1 MRKSVRIKVGKW
13 AVLTKKV
20 RHKKV
25 RNTNKKACHI

>member
-1 MRKSVRIKVGKW
+1 MRKSVRLSVGKW

-25 RNTNKKACHI
+25 RNANKKACRI